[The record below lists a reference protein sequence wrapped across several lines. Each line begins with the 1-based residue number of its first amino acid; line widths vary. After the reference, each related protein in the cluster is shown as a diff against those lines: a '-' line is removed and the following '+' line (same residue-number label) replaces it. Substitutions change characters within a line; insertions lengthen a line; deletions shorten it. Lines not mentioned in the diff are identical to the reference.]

1 MQILHFFVL
10 PWRNSVFLLECPVES
25 GIICKTYG
33 FGNGFQGLISFNQP
47 LGGNESAL
55 GNTAVETQTQF
66 ISEGLGDGTLADIEM
81 VSNFGKGDFLMQMLI
96 NIFQHLVKQ
105 LRLYKKAKA
114 LLADSLTNI
123 KTLYHAGFF
132 NSKTASTILSY
143 GMPAVESLDKIIAS
157 RLKIINNQ
165 QHNIN
170 NPTCIPQ

>member
-1 MQILHFFVL
+1 M
-10 PWRNSVFLLECPVES
+10 
-25 GIICKTYG
+25 
-33 FGNGFQGLISFNQP
+33 
-47 LGGNESAL
+47 
-55 GNTAVETQTQF
+55 
-66 ISEGLGDGTLADIEM
+66 
-81 VSNFGKGDFLMQMLI
+81 
-96 NIFQHLVKQ
+96 VKQ

-165 QHNIN
+165 QHNEIGWEHIKVCDVVLEGDVEYQYRILTN
-170 NPTCIPQ
+170 VDGKYWEYF